1 MTTNPDLGMFA
12 LADDMMVQPV
22 SVREDEDLHAAL
34 EAMLKSGAREVLV
47 VDEAGKIIG
56 FLDEAEIT
64 QVYHATTA
72 EREGEGK

>member
-1 MTTNPDLGMFA
+1 
-12 LADDMMVQPV
+12 
-22 SVREDEDLHAAL
+22 
-34 EAMLKSGAREVLV
+34 MLKNGAREVLV